1 MAIDGS
7 IDRPD
12 PRGEQ
17 PWHAPLSA
25 RFVDFCRS
33 AFGVA
38 LGLTA
43 ILLPAMVWRDMEAL
57 YAEFGAPVVLVMFAP
72 LAILVRTYG
81 RTDED
86 D

>member
-1 MAIDGS
+1 MDQTS
-7 IDRPD
+7 LHRP
-12 PRGEQ
+12 
-17 PWHAPLSA
+17 A
-25 RFVDFCRS
+25 RLVDFCRS
-33 AFGVA
+33 AFGVV

-57 YAEFGAPVVLVMFAP
+57 YAEFGAPIVLVMFAP

-81 RTDED
+81 RTDAD

>member
-1 MAIDGS
+1 MAIDGP
-7 IDRPD
+7 IDRTTA
-12 PRGEQ
+12 RGDR
-17 PWHAPLSA
+17 PWRIPASI
-25 RFVDFCRS
+25 RFIDFCRT

-57 YAEFGAPVVLVMFAP
+57 YAEFGAPVVFVMFAP